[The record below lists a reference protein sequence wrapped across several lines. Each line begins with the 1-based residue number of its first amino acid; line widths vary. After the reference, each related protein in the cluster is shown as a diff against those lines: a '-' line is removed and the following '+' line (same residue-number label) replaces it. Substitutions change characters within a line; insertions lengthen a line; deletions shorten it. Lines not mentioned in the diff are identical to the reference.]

1 MKSTY
6 SIIMKQVDSCNN
18 PIQSDHFK
26 QDFRSP
32 LRSGF
37 LVATTLLLF
46 IFLSVEVF
54 SQESHDDKSQERNNM
69 FMFNFGYTHIPKGAE
84 LHSPEEKATLCHHL
98 D

>member
-1 MKSTY
+1 MHY
-6 SIIMKQVDSCNN
+6 SSIMKEIDNCKNPMQVT
-18 PIQSDHFK
+18 HFK

-54 SQESHDDKSQERNNM
+54 SQESHDDKS
-69 FMFNFGYTHIPKGAE
+69 
-84 LHSPEEKATLCHHL
+84 
-98 D
+98 